1 MLTLRR
7 AALTVIA
14 TLTTSI
20 AVGACGG
27 GDRYADDARPAAVI
41 TITGFIGDEGVS
53 VSPTR
58 FGAGPIKLIVT
69 NQTDTAQKVT
79 LESDDDPG
87 TTSRPGLR
95 QSTVAIRSR
104 DTASLKADVASG
116 RYAVHVDGDDI
127 RPAHVS
133 VGDPRPSAQN
143 DLLQP

>member
-7 AALTVIA
+7 PALTVIA
-14 TLTTSI
+14 ALTTSI
-20 AVGACGG
+20 AAGACGG

-41 TITGFIGDEGVS
+41 TITAFIGDDGVS

-69 NQTDTAQKVT
+69 NQTDTAQKLT

-95 QSTVAIRSR
+95 QSTAPISPR
-104 DTASLKADVASG
+104 DTTSLKADVASG
-116 RYAVHVDGDDI
+116 RYAVHVEGGDI
-127 RPAHVS
+127 RAARVS